1 MSYEKAQM
9 QYVFSKLLSQLKK
22 LELGI
27 NIGKENTYFNTK
39 LFLIIA
45 IFDKPARAA
54 ALNIVNSTGFF
65 GCLVC
70 RQKGMSIKTKSI
82 FYIHK
87 PNNLNNYII

>member
-1 MSYEKAQM
+1 M

-39 LFLIIA
+39 IFLIMA
-45 IFDKPARAA
+45 IFDKPARAS

-70 RQKGMSIKTKSI
+70 RQKGMSIVTKSI
-82 FYIHK
+82 FCIHK